1 MATESGSAAADAKS
15 TLKTPS
21 SPHDA
26 RRQAPPR
33 WKVPQSAKMRAK
45 TERRTRLSQSASS
58 RRPVPVA
65 ASIKRHHL
73 IRDVRRCGPSRRTNR
88 VGRGLS
94 LNRSQCGGC
103 STKYDTPSLKSSGLR
118 AIPRLTLHGGFE
130 TRRQRQNPASCGCQV
145 GWPFRAQRHGCN
157 DDSTARR
164 RRANPPPTADHRRYW
179 RRRTLWQA
187 PAERKETPFVI
198 PWRHRSRFRLRGF
211 QPLSRGGSLAPTLVR
226 ASTRTVAPIPRFL
239 SYWTG

>member
-1 MATESGSAAADAKS
+1 MTKATKS
-15 TLKTPS
+15 SKQPTG
-21 SPHDA
+21 PH
-26 RRQAPPR
+26 R
-33 WKVPQSAKMRAK
+33 
-45 TERRTRLSQSASS
+45 ERTNAEKRLSPVTIAVIRPPTEVGAEVTATDPGVATAFL
-58 RRPVPVA
+58 RR
-65 ASIKRHHL
+65 S
-73 IRDVRRCGPSRRTNR
+73 GPSQRTNR

-145 GWPFRAQRHGCN
+145 GWPVRARRRGC
-157 DDSTARR
+157 DDSSTARG
-164 RRANPPPTADHRRYW
+164 RRANPPPTADHRRHW
-179 RRRTLWQA
+179 RRRPLWQA

-211 QPLSRGGSLAPTLVR
+211 QPLSRGGSLAPSLVR